1 MQPTALPAS
10 QFMATEESSSIQ
22 VSTTDRDMEE
32 MASEEGS
39 LGQSPQGTCQE
50 EVWLRRK
57 YQDFRGGEV

>member
-1 MQPTALPAS
+1 
-10 QFMATEESSSIQ
+10 MATEESSSIQ